1 MNSFFNFVEVT
12 GKEGK
17 KMSFYRLRAKRDPE
31 YYTGTWF
38 NFTYSLDLTFL
49 NLYKEYIENWDKWN
63 MALAEYYDLVEH
75 KSLLSKELRSDDLIN
90 VHRKYFA
97 ESEEKN

>member
-38 NFTYSLDLTFL
+38 SFTYSLDLTFL
-49 NLYKEYIENWDKWN
+49 NLQ
-63 MALAEYYDLVEH
+63 
-75 KSLLSKELRSDDLIN
+75 
-90 VHRKYFA
+90 
-97 ESEEKN
+97 